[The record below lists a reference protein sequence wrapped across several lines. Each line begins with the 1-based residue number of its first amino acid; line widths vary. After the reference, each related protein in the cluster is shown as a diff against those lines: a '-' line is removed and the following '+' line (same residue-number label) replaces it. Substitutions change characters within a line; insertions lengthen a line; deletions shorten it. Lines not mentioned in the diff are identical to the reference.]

1 MALPAGMV
9 TRSADSIL
17 SSTPTFSAFYAK
29 ESTPPLNALVGADP
43 ALPLYLAPS
52 QGACC
57 DCSAPV
63 GLGRKQ
69 GCLTCATAA
78 DSWFW
83 VLSAISLSL
92 AGSVTWATDDVVL
105 AAVRVLGL
113 SNRQAQSLAR
123 NTTILRHRG
132 HQLLYPS
139 AALPPLTDAADELF
153 VAVAPSRPGAQAAVS
168 FRGTRALLDSDLTL
182 PQAVA
187 AYSQGTAP
195 FAWYPPP
202 AASPTRPSV
211 TPTLLP
217 PDAPPATGQAAAPAP
232 TGQAA
237 AAAATPAATSQAT
250 AEGAQNQAATA
261 AERQI
266 RYLLNRVA
274 SLEADRAPAPQ
285 PAPSAQGRPS
295 ALSASGPPSLPRS
308 RLETLSSPEV
318 TTAPLQVQ
326 GPRHAA
332 RSLHPEGPLHDAWHA
347 PRSGGDQPQP
357 AMGQEPRRWPCPRS
371 HCTSDVRAAA
381 ACLHSATLGPT
392 LLRAQRQLPSANAIM
407 LCEPRSGVGP
417 TLKAHFPSYD
427 EKVALAAVEN
437 CNDPYSIA
445 HAIERSE
452 ARLHQTLLEVT
463 EADPPDSL
471 ALQLLY
477 PILAAPRLGVDYILQ
492 RMRDSGLTPAVF
504 GSTVA
509 KLQYKTVESLIFEQY
524 HAALTGHLDTNSAA
538 WWRNVPLPQA
548 VPPVPAP
555 PSALTQPP
563 VVRAPSPPR
572 RRRSISPR
580 PRRRPRSPS
589 PDRRRQRSPPR
600 QARRRSRS
608 PQRSARART
617 PSRRARSRS
626 PARARQ
632 EPNRGLQLCIN
643 FRGGAA
649 AAVPCAV
656 PDGGPCTRVHFCVTC
671 DKRVPAAEAGQ
682 HRH

>member
-123 NTTILRHRG
+123 NTTILCHMG

-139 AALPPLTDAADELF
+139 AALQPATDELF

-168 FRGTRALLDSDLTL
+168 FHGTRALLDSDLTL

-202 AASPTRPSV
+202 AASPTRPSM

-217 PDAPPATGQAAAPAP
+217 LDAPPATGQAAAPAP

-237 AAAATPAATSQAT
+237 AASATPAATSQAA

-266 RYLLNRVA
+266 RFLLNRVA
-274 SLEADRAPAPQ
+274 SLEADRAP
-285 PAPSAQGRPS
+285 SAQSRPS
-295 ALSASGPPSLPRS
+295 ALSASGF
-308 RLETLSSPEV
+308 
-318 TTAPLQVQ
+318 
-326 GPRHAA
+326 
-332 RSLHPEGPLHDAWHA
+332 
-347 PRSGGDQPQP
+347 
-357 AMGQEPRRWPCPRS
+357 M
-371 HCTSDVRAAA
+371 
-381 ACLHSATLGPT
+381 
-392 LLRAQRQLPSANAIM
+392 
-407 LCEPRSGVGP
+407 
-417 TLKAHFPSYD
+417 
-427 EKVALAAVEN
+427 
-437 CNDPYSIA
+437 
-445 HAIERSE
+445 
-452 ARLHQTLLEVT
+452 
-463 EADPPDSL
+463 
-471 ALQLLY
+471 
-477 PILAAPRLGVDYILQ
+477 
-492 RMRDSGLTPAVF
+492 
-504 GSTVA
+504 
-509 KLQYKTVESLIFEQY
+509 
-524 HAALTGHLDTNSAA
+524 
-538 WWRNVPLPQA
+538 
-548 VPPVPAP
+548 
-555 PSALTQPP
+555 
-563 VVRAPSPPR
+563 
-572 RRRSISPR
+572 
-580 PRRRPRSPS
+580 
-589 PDRRRQRSPPR
+589 
-600 QARRRSRS
+600 
-608 PQRSARART
+608 
-617 PSRRARSRS
+617 
-626 PARARQ
+626 
-632 EPNRGLQLCIN
+632 
-643 FRGGAA
+643 
-649 AAVPCAV
+649 
-656 PDGGPCTRVHFCVTC
+656 
-671 DKRVPAAEAGQ
+671 
-682 HRH
+682 